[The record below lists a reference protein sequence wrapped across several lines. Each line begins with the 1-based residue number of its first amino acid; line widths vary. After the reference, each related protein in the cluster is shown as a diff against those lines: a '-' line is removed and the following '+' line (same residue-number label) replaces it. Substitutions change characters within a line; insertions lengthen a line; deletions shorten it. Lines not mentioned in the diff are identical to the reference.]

1 MARCVAKSCDAGGT
15 PPRPPSPAQERARVL
30 FTLSR
35 FLSWASF
42 SHLPEWWQSERAEW
56 RMLAGGTT
64 PSAPAGTFSP
74 DLIPAIRG
82 GLCREK
88 SSGHSFLPFILW
100 LTCTL
105 VTVLKGKRSI
115 RLCRP
120 EQPRKNNGCSDVY
133 NS

>member
-1 MARCVAKSCDAGGT
+1 MASCVAKSYDVGGA

-42 SHLPEWWQSERAEW
+42 SHLPEQWQSKRAEW

-74 DLIPAIRG
+74 DLIPAIR
-82 GLCREK
+82 
-88 SSGHSFLPFILW
+88 
-100 LTCTL
+100 
-105 VTVLKGKRSI
+105 RS
-115 RLCRP
+115 L
-120 EQPRKNNGCSDVY
+120 
-133 NS
+133 